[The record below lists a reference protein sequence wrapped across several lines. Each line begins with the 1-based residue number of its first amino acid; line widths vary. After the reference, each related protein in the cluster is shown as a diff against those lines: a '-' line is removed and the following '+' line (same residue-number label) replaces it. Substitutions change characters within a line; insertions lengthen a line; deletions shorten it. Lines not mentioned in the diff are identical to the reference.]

1 MGKTIEAGLLISQ
14 KCAEKKNKIL
24 IICPANLRKQWN
36 QELFDK
42 FFLDSIILENKNFN
56 EEIKKKNFNPFNQDS
71 IVISSYQFI
80 KTKDAYVQ
88 TMKWDLVVIDEA
100 HRLRNVYLSKNKTA
114 NAIKDA
120 VKDSPKVLLTATP
133 LQNSLLEMYG
143 LSTII
148 DEHFFGDLKSFK
160 TQYLNKSI
168 NNDETTFHLL
178 KERLKSICQRTLRKQ
193 VLEYIPYTKRI
204 ALVQEFI
211 PNENEDRLYQG
222 VSNYLQRDK
231 LYALPNSQRNLMTLV
246 LRKLLASSTY
256 AISNTLLK
264 LAVKLEKI
272 YESAKKNFE
281 QTKQANN
288 NEVSK
293 DLQEIFD
300 EFEVNFETFSELRE
314 EFLDN
319 DDSSAENQEVGETK
333 FYNEAELLLTA
344 LSQGFQK
351 AKELKASPKAIIFTE
366 STKTQNYIYKILST
380 SNHQNKVVLFN
391 GSNNDEK
398 SREIYKNWIEK
409 HRGTDKVSE
418 SKTAN
423 MRQALVD
430 YFKEEADIMIA
441 TEAAA
446 EGINLQ
452 FCSLVINYDLPWNP
466 QRIEQRIGRCHRY
479 GQKFDVV
486 VINFLNKKN
495 AADQRVY
502 ELLNNKFK
510 LFEGIFG
517 ASDEVLG
524 AISSGID
531 FEKRIADIYQ
541 TCRNPEEINK
551 AFDELQSE
559 FESSIDESFQSAK
572 QKLLENFDEEVREN
586 ANHNIYRSR
595 HPLAKEIINR
605 ALKIDS
611 REGFVEFNYSKSQIN
626 ISILKKFIGKSGY
639 LSVELLKMHAYDD
652 EEVLLLAGHTD
663 TGKSLSEEEI
673 HRLFSL
679 EANVE
684 EDLNQIPNSSLEKL
698 SLAINLSKD
707 FYIANNEQRNAQVF
721 DEEIERLER
730 WADDKKLSIEVRLKE
745 LELEIKQTKKEAI
758 QQISLEAKLSLQ
770 RKAKDL
776 EKKRKDLRFK
786 LYDLQDAIDIEKENL
801 ISMTEQKL
809 KAEISFETVFRIK
822 WALI

>member
-1 MGKTIEAGLLISQ
+1 
-14 KCAEKKNKIL
+14 
-24 IICPANLRKQWN
+24 
-36 QELFDK
+36 
-42 FFLDSIILENKNFN
+42 
-56 EEIKKKNFNPFNQDS
+56 
-71 IVISSYQFI
+71 
-80 KTKDAYVQ
+80 
-88 TMKWDLVVIDEA
+88 
-100 HRLRNVYLSKNKTA
+100 
-114 NAIKDA
+114 
-120 VKDSPKVLLTATP
+120 
-133 LQNSLLEMYG
+133 
-143 LSTII
+143 
-148 DEHFFGDLKSFK
+148 
-160 TQYLNKSI
+160 
-168 NNDETTFHLL
+168 
-178 KERLKSICQRTLRKQ
+178 
-193 VLEYIPYTKRI
+193 
-204 ALVQEFI
+204 
-211 PNENEDRLYQG
+211 
-222 VSNYLQRDK
+222 
-231 LYALPNSQRNLMTLV
+231 
-246 LRKLLASSTY
+246 
-256 AISNTLLK
+256 
-264 LAVKLEKI
+264 
-272 YESAKKNFE
+272 
-281 QTKQANN
+281 
-288 NEVSK
+288 
-293 DLQEIFD
+293 
-300 EFEVNFETFSELRE
+300 
-314 EFLDN
+314 
-319 DDSSAENQEVGETK
+319 
-333 FYNEAELLLTA
+333 
-344 LSQGFQK
+344 
-351 AKELKASPKAIIFTE
+351 
-366 STKTQNYIYKILST
+366 
-380 SNHQNKVVLFN
+380 
-391 GSNNDEK
+391 
-398 SREIYKNWIEK
+398 
-409 HRGTDKVSE
+409 
-418 SKTAN
+418 

-559 FESSIDESFQSAK
+559 FESSIDESFKSAK
-572 QKLLENFDEEVREN
+572 QKLLENFDEEVREKLKISKSKTENLITKYHKWLWDLTKYYLSDKAVFDNTALEFTLTENPFPQINLNLGPYSMIGREN

-605 ALKIDS
+605 ALKLDS
-611 REGFVEFNYSKSQIN
+611 REGSVEFNYSKSQIK

-652 EEVLLLAGHTD
+652 EEILLLAGHTNA
-663 TGKSLSEEEI
+663 GESLSEEEI

-730 WADDKKLSIEVRLKE
+730 WADDKKLSIEVKLKE

-758 QQISLEAKLSLQ
+758 QQISLEAKLNLQ

-809 KAEISFETVFRIK
+809 KAKISLETVFRIK
-822 WALI
+822 WTLI

>member
-1 MGKTIEAGLLISQ
+1 
-14 KCAEKKNKIL
+14 
-24 IICPANLRKQWN
+24 
-36 QELFDK
+36 
-42 FFLDSIILENKNFN
+42 
-56 EEIKKKNFNPFNQDS
+56 
-71 IVISSYQFI
+71 
-80 KTKDAYVQ
+80 
-88 TMKWDLVVIDEA
+88 
-100 HRLRNVYLSKNKTA
+100 
-114 NAIKDA
+114 
-120 VKDSPKVLLTATP
+120 
-133 LQNSLLEMYG
+133 
-143 LSTII
+143 
-148 DEHFFGDLKSFK
+148 
-160 TQYLNKSI
+160 
-168 NNDETTFHLL
+168 
-178 KERLKSICQRTLRKQ
+178 
-193 VLEYIPYTKRI
+193 
-204 ALVQEFI
+204 
-211 PNENEDRLYQG
+211 
-222 VSNYLQRDK
+222 
-231 LYALPNSQRNLMTLV
+231 
-246 LRKLLASSTY
+246 
-256 AISNTLLK
+256 
-264 LAVKLEKI
+264 
-272 YESAKKNFE
+272 
-281 QTKQANN
+281 
-288 NEVSK
+288 
-293 DLQEIFD
+293 
-300 EFEVNFETFSELRE
+300 
-314 EFLDN
+314 
-319 DDSSAENQEVGETK
+319 
-333 FYNEAELLLTA
+333 
-344 LSQGFQK
+344 
-351 AKELKASPKAIIFTE
+351 
-366 STKTQNYIYKILST
+366 
-380 SNHQNKVVLFN
+380 
-391 GSNNDEK
+391 
-398 SREIYKNWIEK
+398 
-409 HRGTDKVSE
+409 
-418 SKTAN
+418 

-611 REGFVEFNYSKSQIN
+611 REGFVEFNYSKSQIK

>member
-1 MGKTIEAGLLISQ
+1 ML
-14 KCAEKKNKIL
+14 
-24 IICPANLRKQWN
+24 
-36 QELFDK
+36 
-42 FFLDSIILENKNFN
+42 
-56 EEIKKKNFNPFNQDS
+56 
-71 IVISSYQFI
+71 
-80 KTKDAYVQ
+80 
-88 TMKWDLVVIDEA
+88 
-100 HRLRNVYLSKNKTA
+100 
-114 NAIKDA
+114 
-120 VKDSPKVLLTATP
+120 
-133 LQNSLLEMYG
+133 
-143 LSTII
+143 
-148 DEHFFGDLKSFK
+148 
-160 TQYLNKSI
+160 
-168 NNDETTFHLL
+168 
-178 KERLKSICQRTLRKQ
+178 
-193 VLEYIPYTKRI
+193 
-204 ALVQEFI
+204 
-211 PNENEDRLYQG
+211 
-222 VSNYLQRDK
+222 
-231 LYALPNSQRNLMTLV
+231 
-246 LRKLLASSTY
+246 
-256 AISNTLLK
+256 
-264 LAVKLEKI
+264 
-272 YESAKKNFE
+272 
-281 QTKQANN
+281 
-288 NEVSK
+288 
-293 DLQEIFD
+293 
-300 EFEVNFETFSELRE
+300 
-314 EFLDN
+314 N
-319 DDSSAENQEVGETK
+319 DDCSAENQETDETK
-333 FYNEAELLLTA
+333 FYNEAELLEIQSEIRLLRNFYELANSIEKNSKGEKLLTA

-409 HRGTDKVSE
+409 YRGTDKVSE

-559 FESSIDESFQSAK
+559 FESSIDESFKSAK
-572 QKLLENFDEEVREN
+572 QKLLENFDEEVREKLKISKSKTENLITKYHKWLWDLTKYYLSDKAVFNNTALEFTLTENPFPQINLNLGPYSMIGREN

-605 ALKIDS
+605 ALKLDS
-611 REGFVEFNYSKSQIN
+611 REGSVEFNYSKSQIK

-652 EEVLLLAGHTD
+652 EEILLLAGHTNA
-663 TGKSLSEEEI
+663 GESLSEEEI

-730 WADDKKLSIEVRLKE
+730 WADDKKLSIEVKLKE

-758 QQISLEAKLSLQ
+758 QQISLEAKLNLQ

-809 KAEISFETVFRIK
+809 KAKISLETVFRIK
-822 WALI
+822 WTLI

>member
-1 MGKTIEAGLLISQ
+1 M
-14 KCAEKKNKIL
+14 
-24 IICPANLRKQWN
+24 
-36 QELFDK
+36 
-42 FFLDSIILENKNFN
+42 
-56 EEIKKKNFNPFNQDS
+56 
-71 IVISSYQFI
+71 
-80 KTKDAYVQ
+80 
-88 TMKWDLVVIDEA
+88 
-100 HRLRNVYLSKNKTA
+100 
-114 NAIKDA
+114 
-120 VKDSPKVLLTATP
+120 
-133 LQNSLLEMYG
+133 
-143 LSTII
+143 
-148 DEHFFGDLKSFK
+148 
-160 TQYLNKSI
+160 
-168 NNDETTFHLL
+168 
-178 KERLKSICQRTLRKQ
+178 
-193 VLEYIPYTKRI
+193 
-204 ALVQEFI
+204 
-211 PNENEDRLYQG
+211 
-222 VSNYLQRDK
+222 
-231 LYALPNSQRNLMTLV
+231 
-246 LRKLLASSTY
+246 
-256 AISNTLLK
+256 
-264 LAVKLEKI
+264 
-272 YESAKKNFE
+272 
-281 QTKQANN
+281 
-288 NEVSK
+288 SK

-319 DDSSAENQEVGETK
+319 DDSSAENQEVGEAK
-333 FYNEAELLLTA
+333 FYNEAELLEIQSEIRLLRNFYELANSIEKNSKGEKLLTA

-605 ALKIDS
+605 ALKLDS
-611 REGFVEFNYSKSQIN
+611 REGFVEFNYSKSQIK

-663 TGKSLSEEEI
+663 TGESLSEEEI

-707 FYIANNEQRNAQVF
+707 FYVTNNEQRNAQVF

-758 QQISLEAKLSLQ
+758 QQISLEAKLNLQ